1 MLLAKDAALSILD
14 FTVLSQES
22 AISTF
27 ADYAISTQ
35 KSGNSTAAE
44 YSAISTFAKYAIS
57 TFATQKV
64 EEGILH
70 CNVAQVKKNKEIL
83 SSTLQ
88 NTHFHLM

>member
-1 MLLAKDAALSILD
+1 MIQLAR
-14 FTVLSQES
+14 

-27 ADYAISTQ
+27 ADFAIYTQ
-35 KSGNSTAAE
+35 KSGNGTEAVS
-44 YSAISTFAKYAIS
+44 SAISTFAKYAIS

-70 CNVAQVKKNKEIL
+70 CNVAQVKKAQEIL